1 MTAKSTIL
9 YLIVFFTSF
18 VFLKLSEKCRMTLSK
33 KTIGKSFILLNNE
46 RSKHTISYN
55 NIFSLSLVFGGLL
68 IPCVFAALRSM
79 TVGVDIK
86 VYVTPFY
93 DFALNHNFIQLI
105 EKANSATGLAFAAL
119 IYICAK
125 FFNVHILLFLI
136 EVLIIFPLYHALR
149 LLNEKLSPAVGMLI
163 FYFLFYNL
171 TLCVMR
177 QGIAMSFI
185 LLSYAY
191 FEKKKCIPSIVF
203 SIVAVMFH
211 KSSALIILFIF
222 IVLLILNSKKKRT
235 NLILFVFFLAI
246 FFVLYPYV
254 IHFLIDLLTKFSY
267 KYALYLIKYNKP
279 RDWSQIPTTDFLSK
293 TLMLIAIL
301 IACKKVRA
309 KDNFTYFLML
319 LVFVGRYFMI
329 FNANFYE
336 STRVAIYFDY
346 FLILLV
352 PFVSQKWFS
361 KKNGSS
367 MFASL
372 CFIGITSLYWLYFM
386 MIVGAY
392 GTNNYM
398 FYFE

>member
-1 MTAKSTIL
+1 MIIRSTFL
-9 YLIVFFTSF
+9 YLIVFFSSF
-18 VFLKLSEKCRMTLSK
+18 LCLKLSESFKTNKYAK
-33 KTIGKSFILLNNE
+33 KSLCLKSNFTINGVHLFS
-46 RSKHTISYN
+46 
-55 NIFSLSLVFGGLL
+55 IFLVFLGLA
-68 IPCVFAALRSM
+68 IPCIFAALRSLD
-79 TVGVDIK
+79 VGTDIK
-86 VYVTPFY
+86 GYVTPFY
-93 DFALNHNFIQLI
+93 DFSLKHNFNQLI
-105 EKANSATGLAFAAL
+105 QESNSAIGFTFSLL

-125 FFNVHILLFLI
+125 FFNIHMLLFFI
-136 EVLIIFPLYHALR
+136 ETLVIFPAYRALS
-149 LLNEKLSPAVGMLI
+149 LLNKELSPAVGMLI

-191 FEKKKCIPSIVF
+191 FEKKKYIPSIVF

-222 IVLLILNSKKKRT
+222 IVFLILNSKKKKA
-235 NLILFVFFLAI
+235 NLILFVFFLVI
-246 FFVLYPYV
+246 FFVLYPYI
-254 IHFLIDLLTKFSY
+254 IHFLIDLLSKFSY

-293 TLMLIAIL
+293 TLMFIAIL

-309 KDNFTYFLML
+309 KDNVTYFLML

-372 CFIGITSLYWLYFM
+372 CFIGITFLYWLYFM
-386 MIVGAY
+386 MIIGAY
-392 GTNNYM
+392 ETNNYM